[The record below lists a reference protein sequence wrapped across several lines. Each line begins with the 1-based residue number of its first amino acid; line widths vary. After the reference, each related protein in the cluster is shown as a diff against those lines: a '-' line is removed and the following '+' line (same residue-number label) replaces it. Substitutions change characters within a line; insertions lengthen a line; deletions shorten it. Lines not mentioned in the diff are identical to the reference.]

1 MAETLAGHH
10 TSRENIGTSAWGD
23 SIESTKHTAWRSAA
37 RSLVFGLVAL
47 LAWTCT
53 PESAGPARFLSIGTA
68 GTGGIYYPLGGAIAS
83 LMSLAD
89 STRTYTAEVTG
100 GAVENINRIRAGQI
114 DLAFSTANTIY
125 DAYFGSPDF
134 GEPMEDLRI
143 VAPLYPNF
151 THILVS
157 ANSEA
162 QSVADFRGQRVS
174 VGAPGSGTEQMSRK
188 ILEVHGLTYEDVEV
202 RYLTFTESAGA
213 LKDRAIDAAII
224 SVGYPAAAVLEA
236 TTTGGVRLLPMA
248 SDRIQELMRLYPYF
262 DAGEIPAGVYPGV
275 DESLRTAV
283 LLNWVV
289 APERLSND
297 VVMGVLNVL
306 TSERATLERV
316 HNMARQIDLDYLQD
330 SPIPLH
336 PGTERWW
343 IEGR

>member
-1 MAETLAGHH
+1 MDLGVGEV
-10 TSRENIGTSAWGD
+10 
-23 SIESTKHTAWRSAA
+23 SAA
-37 RSLVFGLVAL
+37 RGLAFGLLAL
-47 LAWTCT
+47 LATACT
-53 PESAGPARFLSIGTA
+53 GDGSAPVRFLSIGTG
-68 GTGGIYYPLGGAIAS
+68 GTGGIYYPMGGAMAS

-114 DLAFSTANTIY
+114 DLAFATANTIY
-125 DAYFGSPDF
+125 EAYFGSPDF
-134 GEPMEDLRI
+134 GEPVEDLRI

-157 ANSEA
+157 ADSDA
-162 QSVADFRGQRVS
+162 RSVADFGGQRVS
-174 VGAPGSGTEQMSRK
+174 VGAPGSGTEQMSRR
-188 ILEVHGLTYEDVEV
+188 ILEVHGLTYEDVDI
-202 RYLTFTESAGA
+202 RYLTFNESAGA

-236 TTTGGVRLLPMA
+236 TTTGGARLLPIA
-248 SDRIQELMRLYPYF
+248 PDRIQELMSLYPYF
-262 DAGEIPAGVYPGV
+262 DAGEIPASAYPGV
-275 DESLRTAV
+275 DEPLSTAV

-297 VVMGVLNVL
+297 VVMNVLNVL
-306 TSERATLERV
+306 AEERVSLERV

>member
-1 MAETLAGHH
+1 M
-10 TSRENIGTSAWGD
+10 
-23 SIESTKHTAWRSAA
+23 
-37 RSLVFGLVAL
+37 
-47 LAWTCT
+47 
-53 PESAGPARFLSIGTA
+53 
-68 GTGGIYYPLGGAIAS
+68 AS

-114 DLAFSTANTIY
+114 DLAFSTANSIY

-157 ANSEA
+157 AGSDA

-174 VGAPGSGTEQMSRK
+174 VGAPGSGTEQMSRR
-188 ILEVHGLTYEDVEV
+188 ILEVHGLTYEDVDV
-202 RYLTFTESAGA
+202 RYLTFNESAGA

-236 TTTGGVRLLPMA
+236 TTTGGVRLIPLA
-248 SDRIQELMRLYPYF
+248 IDRIQELMDLYPYF

-275 DESLRTAV
+275 EETLQTAV

-297 VVMGVLNVL
+297 VVMGVLHVL
-306 TSERATLERV
+306 TEERASIERV
-316 HNMARQIDLDYLQD
+316 HNMARQINLDFLAD

-336 PGTERWW
+336 PGTQRWFL
-343 IEGR
+343 EGR